1 VALALD
7 VRFVNACYNG
17 VESSSGRGRFFRRRV
32 GKTSSLTYRP
42 RLTGAQ
48 LNCWIVMGNT
58 DLITVYVASNFAAAQ
73 LLCGLLLSEG
83 LHARVAGEELSDEF
97 GMSLKMGTT
106 EVGVPLAE
114 KERADDIV
122 AAWQESKGASS

>member
-1 VALALD
+1 
-7 VRFVNACYNG
+7 
-17 VESSSGRGRFFRRRV
+17 
-32 GKTSSLTYRP
+32 
-42 RLTGAQ
+42 
-48 LNCWIVMGNT
+48 MGNT